1 MTREEKEYIPE
12 ANKNYIEKEY
22 IFHNMRN
29 AVVQPSEPMN
39 LEEMRAYINGYEDA
53 RNALFDIVDT
63 CYRSMK
69 TD

>member
-1 MTREEKEYIPE
+1 MTRE
-12 ANKNYIEKEY
+12 EKEY

-63 CYRSMK
+63 CYRNMK

>member
-1 MTREEKEYIPE
+1 MTRE
-12 ANKNYIEKEY
+12 EKEY

-39 LEEMRAYINGYEDA
+39 LEEMRAYINGYEDV

>member
-1 MTREEKEYIPE
+1 MTRE
-12 ANKNYIEKEY
+12 EKEY

-53 RNALFDIVDT
+53 KCIVRH
-63 CYRSMK
+63 C
-69 TD
+69 

>member
-1 MTREEKEYIPE
+1 MTRE
-12 ANKNYIEKEY
+12 EKEY

-53 RNALFDIVDT
+53 RNALFDIVDRKKHYQT
-63 CYRSMK
+63 TGSQVWRWINKMV
-69 TD
+69 